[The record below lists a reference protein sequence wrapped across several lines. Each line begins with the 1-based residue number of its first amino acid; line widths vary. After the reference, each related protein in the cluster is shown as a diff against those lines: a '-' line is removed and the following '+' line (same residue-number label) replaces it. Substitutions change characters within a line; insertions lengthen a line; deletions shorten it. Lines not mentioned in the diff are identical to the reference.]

1 LIFSS
6 FFVFS
11 DGWSTSHSLMS
22 LYLMSQKVIFE
33 IYFFFSILMTD
44 FSGILLLEPNSG
56 SKLELG
62 LPKPLD
68 FPNFC
73 ESPD

>member
-1 LIFSS
+1 
-6 FFVFS
+6 
-11 DGWSTSHSLMS
+11 
-22 LYLMSQKVIFE
+22 MSQKVILD
-33 IYFFFSILMTD
+33 IYFFFSILITD

-68 FPNFC
+68 LPNF
-73 ESPD
+73 